1 MSKFL
6 NLVEDHKPE
15 KDIDELTDG
24 KRSLQRLLLKNKI
37 EAHGVA
43 FQDIIRVRL
52 DDGRVV
58 ELEVKNVQH
67 PEDDEMKDSVEAI
80 SAIASLPDQSFG
92 GQLTSKTKRNL
103 QMAKR
108 KMSKAALK
116 IAKKFEK
123 AAGE

>member
-108 KMSKAALK
+108 LSL
-116 IAKKFEK
+116 IHISEPTRP
-123 AAGE
+123 